1 MKRLINKYK
10 WINVSSNLRENISV
24 ITTFFNSVLQ
34 DNAGRSVRGET
45 VLDFKDQEDL
55 LKAALVA
62 HNLPSSVPTSH
73 APRNDN
79 DFNRQKSRSFPGN
92 FNNSFVQ
99 PNNQGFS
106 NRNNQPGGVKPNYSA
121 STQSNQ
127 RKPFSNQPRPRA
139 SFTNLG
145 VCFNFNND
153 NCKNPTT
160 SVGCKHGNR
169 ELVHVCT
176 FLTFLKKKKKI
187 IYWTIISLKKFNW
200 GCNPFICR
208 RFVNSFYK
216 FIL

>member
-10 WINVSSNLRENISV
+10 WINISSDLREKISV

-62 HNLPSSVPTSH
+62 HNLSSSVPTSS

-92 FNNSFVQ
+92 FNNSLVQ

-139 SFTNLG
+139 SFNNLS

-153 NCKNPTT
+153 NCKNPPT

-169 ELVHVCT
+169 ELAHVCNVWLDQQKAYCLSNHQRT
-176 FLTFLKKKKKI
+176 KH
-187 IYWTIISLKKFNW
+187 
-200 GCNPFICR
+200 
-208 RFVNSFYK
+208 
-216 FIL
+216 